1 MQIVLIVT
9 VLFAAVWFVALR
21 PKAAENPPASTPAA
35 QTKTPT
41 TSAQGPG
48 SSIPGALGDS
58 VQKARDA
65 AAASDAANAARDR
78 AEAASTGEPATTTG
92 AAPPSSSS
100 AAAAAS
106 ATRTAAAKAA
116 KAAAARRGTALKA
129 TATPARVQQ
138 AIAGRQVVVMLFYDK
153 RVSVDR
159 AVRVALGKSGPR
171 GGGVFVAAAPI
182 GIVSR
187 YASITRGVQILQAPT
202 IVIVDRRKKA
212 TLLTGFVDGG
222 EIAQAVADA
231 RAASRR

>member
-41 TSAQGPG
+41 TAAQGPG
-48 SSIPGALGDS
+48 ASIPGALGDS

-100 AAAAAS
+100 AAAAA

-159 AVRVALGKSGPR
+159 AVRVALGKAGPR

-202 IVIVDRRKKA
+202 IVVVDRRKKA